1 VLVSLAIGFVTVLVV
16 GWILLAVAIARARPS
31 GGIEGGT
38 ARLLP
43 DVIRLLRNLAR
54 DPTLPRSVRWKLGIA
69 LIYNVQPVNLIP
81 DFVPLLGVVDN
92 LVITAWALRSAL
104 KAAGPDAVARHW
116 TGTADGLA
124 VLVRLVHLDPAPQRH
139 RPTGPTLS
147 RPQASWKRRSSA

>member
-1 VLVSLAIGFVTVLVV
+1 MLPSLAIGFVTVLVV
-16 GWILLAVAIARARPS
+16 GWIVLAVAIARARPP

-38 ARLLP
+38 VRLLP

-54 DPTLPRSVRWKLGIA
+54 DRTLPRSVRWKLAIA
-69 LIYNVQPVNLIP
+69 LLYNVQPINLIP

-116 TGTADGLA
+116 AGTADGLA
-124 VLVRLVHLDPAPQRH
+124 LLFRLVHLNPAPE
-139 RPTGPTLS
+139 
-147 RPQASWKRRSSA
+147 RR